1 MIDPDDEFSPAT
13 DDVLALA
20 ELTEEISRR
29 LESGEP
35 LSGGDLGDDPECA
48 GPIRQ
53 LLPAL
58 RSMVSLGEQVA
69 REEGSRTRSQKKKQ
83 RTSSPFLDTNPE
95 PEEVSP

>member
-1 MIDPDDEFSPAT
+1 MIDPDEDVSPFS

-35 LSGGDLGDDPECA
+35 VDGSDLGDNPESA

-58 RSMVSLGEQVA
+58 RTMVSLGEQVV
-69 REEGSRTRSQKKKQ
+69 REEGSRIRSKRKKK
-83 RTSSPFLDTNPE
+83 RTSSSPLDAIPE
-95 PEEVSP
+95 VEEGDP